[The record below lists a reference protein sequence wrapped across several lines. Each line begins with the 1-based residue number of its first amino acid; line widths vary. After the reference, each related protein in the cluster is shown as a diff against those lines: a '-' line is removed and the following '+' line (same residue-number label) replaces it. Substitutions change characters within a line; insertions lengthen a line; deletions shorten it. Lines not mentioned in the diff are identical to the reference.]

1 MKIKISKVLLSALL
15 FVALVF
21 SFTGCEEI
29 MSLLG
34 PNEQETNQELT
45 IEKSGLAVNKYVNG
59 VIDSDECTITLFA
72 KTGQFYAEKTSRA
85 AAVRAT
91 DSGNNS
97 NSYEGYFVY
106 NSTKKILYMRVSA
119 RSLKYYKANIDLA
132 GTKGSNS
139 EQPESIVFN
148 SSSKTEFTNS
158 IEEVKDLPAVGEPY
172 TKPDDNNGD
181 NNNGENNNGESGN
194 NGGENTNPDDNT
206 TITAPY
212 AKTKSTYTSGRRNI
226 NISDKK
232 SGTGV
237 VFKSTIQPAA
247 KTDYSAID
255 NAVKNLSIPTTMSI
269 SDAAKQIVNA
279 SGAKTQK
286 EKVRALFTWM
296 ANNIEYEYYSS
307 DKSKYTA
314 EGAFK
319 NRSAVC
325 GGFSY
330 LMVDMC
336 KAIDI
341 TAIYVTGCGSK
352 ADYTTPEQQKDAS
365 FFISNHAWNLI
376 KTDAGNFLLDVTW
389 ASSYLH
395 YDAPALKAMKDIWDI
410 WFDTDP
416 CYFITSHYP
425 IVEKH
430 YTYTAEEVQLL
441 TPPITKEEF
450 ITLPILQ
457 PYLEYFGLDGKE
469 LLEFVATHLDSW
481 GSTHKVESFKNGNVN
496 IYTIPM
502 SYTLLNGT
510 EYEVLYEKNGTFTK
524 QIIPSNGY
532 VPISD
537 VVNCFYNFENSFSTV
552 RSTPKEWFAVETGD
566 ASIIN
571 ENAKK
576 NSSINEKGEI
586 TINGSKI
593 SMTGF
598 VPVVKQGTYAK
609 VDGNLPVG
617 PKPYMDVELGQ
628 THYDYVIDDSAFPI
642 GRKVKFDSF
651 EMAKYPV
658 TIELYKKVM
667 DCVTNFGGLK
677 EPTFRRQMLLLDNP
691 DNSAWTKEGDIPIK
705 GKTFLI
711 CSYKPVY
718 ASDDAYWHDYA
729 TGLSYLDA
737 ALFCNALTKLL
748 MSEDDCVY
756 RITDAEWD
764 EGPQPFGIA
773 DNVTEEQVEMMRRVL
788 SNRPLTN
795 YEYYYNTYDQ
805 LKTLDGIDLSKLT
818 FPKENILSMHIA
830 TEKNIDKDYLAPIQ
844 HEQAQRMF
852 FKAYVSVDLSKKGFR
867 LPTDAEW
874 EYAARGADPSA
885 DCWKVEHTM
894 NEAYGK
900 ENSIG
905 LVDLF
910 VKNWLGPWQG
920 GEYSPYYD
928 TEMVEDWLVSNT
940 EYSQYRAEGLEIGY
954 VDDEGYIWDPL
965 LDGGICRSR
974 REGTSARSQNSKTH
988 QESHLNRLRLVRNL
1002 D

>member
-1 MKIKISKVLLSALL
+1 MKKIKFSKVWLSAFLS
-15 FVALVF
+15 VALVF
-21 SFTGCEEI
+21 PLTGCDEL
-29 MSLLG
+29 MGQLSGLLDLNG
-34 PNEQETNQELT
+34 QDTNQ
-45 IEKSGLAVNKYVNG
+45 NG
-59 VIDSDECTITLFA
+59 D
-72 KTGQFYAEKTSRA
+72 
-85 AAVRAT
+85 
-91 DSGNNS
+91 
-97 NSYEGYFVY
+97 
-106 NSTKKILYMRVSA
+106 
-119 RSLKYYKANIDLA
+119 
-132 GTKGSNS
+132 
-139 EQPESIVFN
+139 
-148 SSSKTEFTNS
+148 
-158 IEEVKDLPAVGEPY
+158 
-172 TKPDDNNGD
+172 DDN
-181 NNNGENNNGESGN
+181 S
-194 NGGENTNPDDNT
+194 GENTNPGDTTNPDDGTNPGGDT
-206 TITAPY
+206 QITAPY
-212 AKTKSTYTSGRRNI
+212 TKTASTFTSGKRSI

-232 SGTGV
+232 NGTGV
-237 VFKSTIQPAA
+237 IFKSTVKPAA
-247 KTDYSAID
+247 KPDYSSID
-255 NAVKNLSIPTTMSI
+255 NAVKNLSISTSTSI
-269 SDAAKQIVNA
+269 SDAAKQIINT
-279 SGAKTQK
+279 SGATTQK

-296 ANNIEYEYYSS
+296 AHNIKYEYYST
-307 DKSKYTA
+307 DRAKYTA
-314 EGAFK
+314 EGAFEK
-319 NRSAVC
+319 RSAVC

-336 KAIDI
+336 KAIGID
-341 TAIYVTGCGSK
+341 AIYVTGCGSK
-352 ADYTTPEQQKDAS
+352 GNFATPEQQKDSS

-376 KTDAGNFLLDVTW
+376 KTDAGDFLLDSTW
-389 ASSYLH
+389 ASNYL
-395 YDAPALKAMKDIWDI
+395 DSANTKEIWDV

-430 YTYTAEEVQLL
+430 YTYTSEEVQLL
-441 TPPITKEEF
+441 TPPITKDEF
-450 ITLPILQ
+450 VTLPLLQ
-457 PYLEYFGLDGKE
+457 PYFEYLGIDGKE
-469 LLEFVATHLDSW
+469 LLEFVATHLDAWSP
-481 GSTHKVESFKNGNVN
+481 SHQMKSLQKDIAN
-496 IYTIPM
+496 IYTLPM
-502 SYTLLNGT
+502 SYTLLNGK
-510 EYEVLYEKNGTFTK
+510 EYEVLYEKDGKFTK
-524 QIIPSNGY
+524 QIIGSNGLA
-532 VPISD
+532 VIPD
-537 VVNCFYNFENSFSTV
+537 VVNFWYTFENSFSTA

-566 ASIIN
+566 ASIID

-576 NSSINEKGEI
+576 KSSINEKGEI

-598 VPVVKQGTYAK
+598 VPVVKQGSYAK

-617 PKPYMDVELGQ
+617 PKPYMDVEHGQ
-628 THYDYVIDDSAFPI
+628 THYDYVVDDSAFPV

-651 EMAKYPV
+651 EMSKYPV

-667 DCVTNFGGLK
+667 DCVTNFEGLK

-691 DNSAWTKEGDIPIK
+691 DNSAWTKDGDIPIK

-764 EGPQPFGIA
+764 EGPQAFGFA
-773 DNVTEEQVEMMRRVL
+773 QNVTDTQVDMMRRVL
-788 SNRPLTN
+788 SNRALTY
-795 YEYYYNTYDQ
+795 YEYYYSTYDQ
-805 LKTLDGIDLSKLT
+805 LKTLDGIDLDKLT

-830 TEKNIDKDYLAPIQ
+830 TEQNIDKDYLAPIQ
-844 HEQAQRMF
+844 EEQAQRMF

-885 DCWKVEHTM
+885 DCWKEEHTM

-920 GEYSPYYD
+920 GEYGPYYD

-954 VDDEGYIWDPL
+954 VDDEGYIWNPL

-974 REGTSARSQNSKTH
+974 REGTSARSQNSKSH

-1002 D
+1002 E